1 MRKRKNLIESGRIW
15 KETNIFIDVEHF
27 KANFDRVL
35 SNQNQVIQ
43 KGQSEQRKKTSQE
56 ANEN

>member
-1 MRKRKNLIESGRIW
+1 MRKRKNLIERGRVW

-27 KANFDRVL
+27 KANFDRAL

-43 KGQSEQRKKTSQE
+43 KGQSEQRKTSQE

>member
-1 MRKRKNLIESGRIW
+1 M
-15 KETNIFIDVEHF
+15 FIDVEHF

-43 KGQSEQRKKTSQE
+43 KGQSEQRKTSQE

>member
-27 KANFDRVL
+27 KANFDRVM

-43 KGQSEQRKKTSQE
+43 KGQLEQRKTSQE

>member
-1 MRKRKNLIESGRIW
+1 MRKRKNLIERGRVW

-27 KANFDRVL
+27 KVNFDRVL

-43 KGQSEQRKKTSQE
+43 KGQSEQRKTSQE

>member
-1 MRKRKNLIESGRIW
+1 MRKRKNLIERGRVW

-35 SNQNQVIQ
+35 SNQNQVIH
-43 KGQSEQRKKTSQE
+43 KGQSEQRKTSQE

>member
-15 KETNIFIDVEHF
+15 KETNIFIVVEHF

-43 KGQSEQRKKTSQE
+43 KGQSEQRKTSQE

>member
-1 MRKRKNLIESGRIW
+1 MRKRKNLIERGRVW
-15 KETNIFIDVEHF
+15 KETNIFIDVEHI

-43 KGQSEQRKKTSQE
+43 KGQSEQRKTSQE

>member
-35 SNQNQVIQ
+35 SNQNQAIQ
-43 KGQSEQRKKTSQE
+43 KGQSEQRKTSQE

>member
-1 MRKRKNLIESGRIW
+1 MRKRKNLIERGRVW

-27 KANFDRVL
+27 KANFDRVF

-43 KGQSEQRKKTSQE
+43 KGQSEQRKTSQE